1 MTKYVYLFNEGNGK
15 MRELLGGKGANL
27 AEMMNLGLPVPDGFT
42 VTTEACNKYYED
54 GKTLSEEVREQIFQA
69 LEKTEKKLGKK
80 LGDVKNPLLVSVRS
94 GARASMPG
102 MMDTILNLGLND
114 ETVEGL
120 ATLTSNPRFAYD
132 SYRRFIQM
140 FSDVVMEISKDNYEK
155 LLEKAKQAKGVTL
168 DTELD
173 ANDLKKLV
181 VEFKQTY
188 KKLKGE
194 EFPQDPKEQLIQAVL
209 AVFRS
214 WDNPRAIYYRR
225 MNDIPSDWGT
235 AVNVQ
240 SMVFGNMGEDSGT
253 GVAFTRNPATGEK
266 QLFGEYLMNAQGEDV
281 VAGIR
286 TPQSIAQLEKQNKAV
301 YEQFVGI
308 CKILEDHYR
317 DMQDM
322 EFTIERGKLYMLQTR
337 NGKRTAVA
345 ALKIAI
351 DMVEEGRIDEKEAV
365 LRIEPKQL
373 DALLHPQF
381 DPDAL
386 KKAKPI
392 ATALA
397 ASPGAACGKVY
408 TTAEKAIAA
417 AAKGE
422 KVVLVRQET
431 SPEDIEGMAVSQG
444 VLTAC
449 GGMTSHA
456 AVVARGMGTCCVS
469 GCGEIKMDEENKK
482 FELAGKTYH
491 EGDFISIDGSTGN
504 IYDGIIPTVPA
515 TIAGEFGRIM
525 GWADKYR
532 TMKVRTNADTP
543 ADAKKAR
550 ELGAEGIG
558 LCRTEHMF
566 FEGNRIDAFREM
578 ICAETV
584 EEREAALAKI
594 LPEQQG
600 DFEKLY
606 EALEG
611 NPVTIRFLDPPLHEF
626 VPTEEADIE
635 KLAKAQGKSVE
646 TIKTIIASLHE
657 FNPMMGHRGCR
668 LAVTYPEI
676 AKMQTK
682 AVIRAAIEV
691 QKEHPD
697 WNVEPEIMI
706 PLVCEVK
713 ELKYVKKVVVETA
726 DAEIA
731 AAGAD
736 LKYEVGTMI
745 EIPRAALTADEIA
758 KEADFFCFGTN
769 DLTQMT
775 FGFSRDD
782 AGKFL
787 NAYYDAKIFEND
799 PFAKLDQTGV
809 GKLMDMAVK
818 LGKPVNP
825 KLHIGICGE
834 HGGDPSSV
842 EFCHKIGLDYVS
854 CSPFRVPIA
863 RLAAAQAAIANNA
876 GK

>member
-155 LLEKAKQAKGVTL
+155 LLEKAKHAKGVTL

-456 AVVARGMGTCCVS
+456 AVVARGMGTCCVA
-469 GCGEIKMDEENKK
+469 GCKELIIEAGNDFFHINGKK
-482 FELAGKTYH
+482 YN
-491 EGDFISIDGSTGN
+491 EGDVISLDGSTGN
-504 IYDGIIPTVPA
+504 VYGEAIPTMEASVTGNFG
-515 TIAGEFGRIM
+515 TIM
-525 GWADKYR
+525 SWANKYR
-532 TMKVRTNADTP
+532 VMKVRTNADTP
-543 ADAKKAR
+543 KDAANAVR
-550 ELGAEGIG
+550 FGAEGIG

-566 FEGNRIDAFREM
+566 FDSDRIMPMREM
-578 ICAETV
+578 IVSKTEQ
-584 EEREAALAKI
+584 ERRKALAKL
-594 LPEQQG
+594 LPMQRK
-600 DFEKLY
+600 DFEGIY
-606 EALEG
+606 EAMEG
-611 NPVTIRFLDPPLHEF
+611 RPVTIRFLDPPLHEF
-626 VPTEEADIE
+626 LPHKDEEIKE
-635 KLAKAQGKSVE
+635 LAQQMGLGFSELKATVIG
-646 TIKTIIASLHE
+646 LHE
-657 FNPMMGHRGCR
+657 FNPMLGHRGCR
-668 LAVTYPEI
+668 LSVTYPEI
-676 AKMQTK
+676 AEMQTR
-682 AVIRAAIEV
+682 AVIEAAL
-691 QKEHPD
+691 
-697 WNVEPEIMI
+697 NVKKSKGYDIVPEIMI
-706 PLVCEVK
+706 PLVGELK
-713 ELKYVKKVVVETA
+713 ELEFVKNVVDATAKKVME
-726 DAEIA
+726 ERGEKINY
-731 AAGAD
+731 
-736 LKYEVGTMI
+736 LVGTMI
-745 EIPRAALTADEIA
+745 EVPRAAITASEIA
-758 KEADFFCFGTN
+758 KAAQFFSFGTN

-787 NAYYDAKIFEND
+787 PYYYEKKIFESD
-799 PFAKLDQTGV
+799 PFARLDRSGV
-809 GKLMDMAVK
+809 GKLVEMAVEGGRKTRPDIK
-818 LGKPVNP
+818 L
-825 KLHIGICGE
+825 GICGE

-842 EFCHKIGLDYVS
+842 EFCHNIGLAYVS

-863 RLAAAQAAIANNA
+863 ILAAAQANIRSPRS
-876 GK
+876 K